1 MAKQLEYKLEQL
13 SPDANT
19 LTESLNHEGAEGWEL
34 VTVVEADGYS
44 VGRSLKHLVFRREQA
59 NPTWDQPEG

>member
-1 MAKQLEYKLEQL
+1 MAKQLEYKVERLN
-13 SPDANT
+13 PDVST

-34 VTVVEADGYS
+34 VTVVEADGEN
-44 VGRSLKHLVFRREQA
+44 VGRSLVFRREQA